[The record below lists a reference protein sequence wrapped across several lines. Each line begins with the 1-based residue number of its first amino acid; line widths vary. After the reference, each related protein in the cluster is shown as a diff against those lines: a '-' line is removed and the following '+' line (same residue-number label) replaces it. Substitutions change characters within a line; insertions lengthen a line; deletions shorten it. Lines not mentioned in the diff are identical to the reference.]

1 MCPLSLLPYKK
12 ITFPTKTDE
21 TNSGGCLGGHV
32 EDIPDDIM
40 DATKSLV
47 LQKEEEKE
55 KKNLE
60 KQMKDRIGNIQE
72 QQNEILLLLNKLL
85 SKTPD
90 TENKIE

>member
-1 MCPLSLLPYKK
+1 MLPEKK

-21 TNSGGCLGGHV
+21 TNSGGRLGGYV

-47 LQKEEEKE
+47 LLMEEEKE
-55 KKNLE
+55 KKNFE
-60 KQMKDRIGNIQE
+60 KQMKDRIGDIQE

-85 SKTPD
+85 SQTPD
-90 TENKIE
+90 ETSEIL